1 MKNILNVT
9 KNTSIMLYKLLGVHT
24 EKELNIGDYIQALA
38 SAQFLPLINGFV
50 QRENLKEYDGAD
62 AKIIMNGWYMLR
74 PENWPPSSKIHP
86 LFVAFHINSLAI
98 NSLLCKDS
106 IEYLKKYEPIGCRD
120 FYTMDL
126 LKGRGLDAYFSG
138 CMTLTLGYKYKNQN
152 KTSNIYFVD
161 PYFDIKKN
169 LKTLFENL
177 WYLISHYKTIN
188 TISKKFPSQRK
199 GFRKLIKLVSFYK
212 QYKTVFSKEMLLG
225 AKYINQQSP
234 KWKKICPTDEIAL
247 EKAEE
252 LVKMYASAKFVVT
265 SRIHC
270 ALPCLGL
277 ETPVIFTENINQS
290 VASSCRLDGLKELF
304 NIIECD
310 GNFLKP
316 KFKIEGIISD
326 KNNIPAN
333 KDGGKLLSDKLI
345 KTCLSFVNRR

>member
-1 MKNILNVT
+1 
-9 KNTSIMLYKLLGVHT
+9 MLYKLLGVHT

-38 SAQFLPLINGFV
+38 SAQFLPSMDGFV
-50 QRENLKEYDGAD
+50 QRENLKEYDGD
-62 AKIIMNGWYMLR
+62 DTKVIMNGWYMHR
-74 PENWPPSSKIHP
+74 SVHWPASCKIHP

-98 NSLLCKDS
+98 DRLLRKDS
-106 IEYLKKYEPIGCRD
+106 IEYLKRYEPIGCRD
-120 FYTMDL
+120 FYTMNL
-126 LKGRGLDAYFSG
+126 LNSKGVRAYFSG
-138 CMTLTLGYKYKNQN
+138 CMTLTLGYKYHNQD

-161 PYFDIKKN
+161 PYFDIQKN
-169 LKTLFENL
+169 LKTLFVNSC
-177 WYLISHYKTIN
+177 YLTSHYKIIS

-199 GFRKLIKLVSFYK
+199 GFRKLIKLVSFYRL
-212 QYKTVFSKEMLLG
+212 YRTVFSKEVLLS

-234 KWKKICPTDEIAL
+234 KWKEICPTDEIAL

-277 ETPVIFTENINQS
+277 ETPVIFTDNIKQS

-304 NIIECD
+304 NVIECD
-310 GNFLKP
+310 GSFFKP
-316 KFKIEGIISD
+316 KFKIGGIISD

-333 KDGGKLLSDKLI
+333 KDNWKLLSDKLI
-345 KTCLSFVNRR
+345 KTCLSFVDKH